1 MATAIDD
8 PRRTGYA
15 AEVVANTL
23 LDMARAED
31 RDLTQMQVHK
41 LVFIAHGFTLAL
53 LGRPLMYNTV
63 HAWKNGPVVRKLWQ
77 HWGERGTRPISG
89 PLPVAPGEPDLGG
102 DPEVM
107 EVIRSVWNA
116 YGGMDGVE
124 LSRLTHTSGSPWAQV
139 YGQNGDLI
147 PNEITREY
155 YTGLARSA

>member
-1 MATAIDD
+1 MTTAIDD
-8 PRRTGYA
+8 PHRTGYA

-23 LDMARAED
+23 LEFARSEG
-31 RDLTQMQVHK
+31 RQLTQMQVHK

-63 HAWKNGPVVRKLWQ
+63 HAWRNGPVVRRLWQ
-77 HWGERGTRPISG
+77 HWGERGTRPIDA
-89 PLPVAPGEPDLGG
+89 PLPVSPGEPDVTG
-102 DPEVM
+102 DSEVL

-116 YGGMDGVE
+116 YGSMDGVE
-124 LSRLTHTSGSPWAQV
+124 LSRLTHSRGSPWSQV
-139 YGQNGDLI
+139 YGQTGDLI